1 VVKMVKRT
9 KTRYGTYGTKAY
21 YKAIGRKSGRV
32 RAKGK
37 RRKR

>member
-1 VVKMVKRT
+1 MTKRT

-21 YKAIGRKSGRV
+21 YRAIGKKGGKAK
-32 RAKGK
+32 AKGK

>member
-1 VVKMVKRT
+1 MTKRT

-32 RAKGK
+32 RSKGK
-37 RRKR
+37 GKKRR